1 MPWGLCVNTKDN
13 LIVAEYKTGKLEK
26 NTISHVAKLFDM
38 IAYNIINM

>member
-26 NTISHVAKLFDM
+26 NTISHVAKLFDT